1 MLVRGWWVFEVP
13 LQSMSPWSRVAG
25 SPFPPAH
32 RGPPIL
38 PLLDSSRCL
47 RRAASGRAF
56 SVMLSELGQ
65 GRIRCHR
72 SLSGI
77 IEIGRSSFEFV
88 RSLETSSHPLPPI
101 PS

>member
-13 LQSMSPWSRVAG
+13 LQGMLPWSRVAG

-56 SVMLSELGQ
+56 RVMVSELGQ
-65 GRIRCHR
+65 GRIRCHG